1 MSWCKLATM
10 CTSLP
15 NLRIPKTSPND
26 NRVVVEI
33 RTPSLLQLESAGT
46 RKNRQGTC
54 RITMR
59 DRSSNR
65 RPLQKGR
72 NLSIE
77 AIQTIQAL
85 KRANKTKTEEE
96 PSSLLEQ
103 VFVSKFKRLLKL
115 DMMAVL
121 KELIRQNECFLAL
134 KVPPSLLYL
143 SSVLLISMLVYA
155 ILTLQFDMQL
165 FPWFVSPYDKLVG
178 DKCYVHG

>member
-1 MSWCKLATM
+1 MSWCKLATT

-15 NLRIPKTSPND
+15 SLGIPKTISND
-26 NRVVVEI
+26 NRGVVEI
-33 RTPSLLQLESAGT
+33 RTPSLQFASTGA
-46 RKNRQGTC
+46 RKKQRGTC

-121 KELIRQNECFLAL
+121 KELLRQNECFLAL

-143 SSVLLISMLVYA
+143 SSFILIFMLVYA
-155 ILTLQFDMQL
+155 ILTLQFDMQFVPAL
-165 FPWFVSPYDKLVG
+165 FHLTIN
-178 DKCYVHG
+178 